1 VSSLW
6 AKIVVM
12 DGRTEDDALR
22 GLPAPVRWALEPGVL
37 QMLGALILAGLGLAF
52 VVTAQWPSDVAAVDR
67 GGDALSFSAASPSWK
82 VSAALL
88 AMAAY
93 AGGILVLARWSP
105 LRSAFGAR
113 LPHGSRPWTQLVR
126 LSALYVVAALLSQYV
141 LSWVTSSSSSSVSTT
156 YAGYSLSDR
165 VVSSVWASTW
175 EETLDVAVPIGL
187 ACSAWWLVR
196 TLRAPFGT
204 LVSPPLRVPAW
215 SLLAAAFGLLTR
227 FLDHL
232 YQGVDAAMAVVAVG
246 LVAVALFAWGG
257 SVLPLFVGHFVY
269 DVAVASRPVLPSG
282 ELAGAVLDW
291 VVLVVV
297 LALTWVP
304 SLRARRAGSRGKGSA
319 PGRERV
325 DQGR

>member
-1 VSSLW
+1 
-6 AKIVVM
+6 
-12 DGRTEDDALR
+12 
-22 GLPAPVRWALEPGVL
+22 
-37 QMLGALILAGLGLAF
+37 
-52 VVTAQWPSDVAAVDR
+52 
-67 GGDALSFSAASPSWK
+67 
-82 VSAALL
+82 
-88 AMAAY
+88 
-93 AGGILVLARWSP
+93 LVLARWSP

-113 LPHGSRPWTQLVR
+113 LPRCPHPWTQLVR

-141 LSWVTSSSSSSVSTT
+141 LSWVTSASSSSVSTT

-187 ACSAWWLVR
+187 ACFAWWVVR

-204 LVSPPLRVPAW
+204 LVTPPLRVPAW
-215 SLLAAAFGLLTR
+215 CLLAAAFGLLTR

-232 YQGVDAAMAVVAVG
+232 YQGIDAVTAVVAVG
-246 LVAVALFAWGG
+246 LVAVALFSWGG
-257 SVLPLFVGHFVY
+257 SVLPLIVGHFVY
-269 DVAVASRPVLPSG
+269 DVGVASRPVLPSG
-282 ELAGAVLDW
+282 EFAGAVLDW

-304 SLRARRAGSRGKGSA
+304 SLRARRAASRGQGSA

>member
-1 VSSLW
+1 M
-6 AKIVVM
+6 AKATAS
-12 DGRTEDDALR
+12 RTKDAVLA
-22 GLPAPVRWALEPGVL
+22 LPKPVRWVLEPGVL

-52 VVTAQWPSDVAAVDR
+52 VVTAQWSSDIAAVDR
-67 GGDALSFSAASPSWK
+67 GGDALSFSAASSSWK
-82 VSAALL
+82 VAAASL

-113 LPHGSRPWTQLVR
+113 LPRGPHPWTQLVR
-126 LSALYVVAALLSQYV
+126 LSTLYVVAVLLSQYV

-175 EETLDVAVPIGL
+175 EETFDVAVPIGL
-187 ACSAWWLVR
+187 ACFAWWVVR

-215 SLLAAAFGLLTR
+215 CLLAAAFGLLTR

-232 YQGVDAAMAVVAVG
+232 YQGVDAATAVVAIG

-257 SVLPLFVGHFVY
+257 SVLPLIVGHFVY

-282 ELAGAVLDW
+282 ELTGAVLDW

-304 SLRARRAGSRGKGSA
+304 TLRARRAASRGQRSA

>member
-1 VSSLW
+1 
-6 AKIVVM
+6 M
-12 DGRTEDDALR
+12 DGRTEKDALLA
-22 GLPAPVRWALEPGVL
+22 LPKPVRWVLVPGVL

-82 VSAALL
+82 VAAASL

-113 LPHGSRPWTQLVR
+113 LPRDPHSWTQLVR

-156 YAGYSLSDR
+156 YASYSLSDR
-165 VVSSVWASTW
+165 LVSSVWASTW
-175 EETLDVAVPIGL
+175 EETFDVAVPVGF
-187 ACSAWWLVR
+187 ACFAWWVVR

-204 LVSPPLRVPAW
+204 LVGPPVRVPAW
-215 SLLAAAFGLLTR
+215 CLLAAAFGLVTR

-232 YQGVDAAMAVVAVG
+232 YQGADAATAVVAVG
-246 LVAVALFAWGG
+246 LVAVALYGWGG
-257 SVLPLFVGHFVY
+257 SALPLIIGHFVY

-291 VVLVVV
+291 AVLVVV
-297 LALTWVP
+297 LALTWFP
-304 SLRARRAGSRGKGSA
+304 SLRARRAGSRGQGSA

-325 DQGR
+325 DRGR